1 VQVLACSARN
11 TRGAGASVGAAPW
24 CFVHFIGVSCLF
36 GSAGGGGSGDNV
48 ALSLNAMIPFFGSG
62 IVGAALKDY

>member
-24 CFVHFIGVSCLF
+24 CFVHFIGVFLPVWQCRRR
-36 GSAGGGGSGDNV
+36 GSGDNV
-48 ALSLNAMIPFFGSG
+48 SLSLNAMIPFFGSG